1 MSILSK
7 KIIDPKYPVKNDILY
22 PFTVYPMR
30 SFLIV
35 LVGSVLFLSG
45 CADRPELSP
54 SAYGTILDALPEAEE
69 PFIFPVEGEN
79 HLNCDFSDDLDFM

>member
-1 MSILSK
+1 
-7 KIIDPKYPVKNDILY
+7 
-22 PFTVYPMR
+22 MR
-30 SFLIV
+30 SVLIV

-54 SAYGTILDALPEAEE
+54 SAYGTILEALPFLPETEE

-79 HLNCDFSDDLDFM
+79 HLNCDFSDDPDLM